1 MISKYVLLMGFISHN
16 IVYSINM
23 YFGRPF
29 IPYYYSI
36 PKNNVFQTLQD
47 SFGTFN
53 NFGNF
58 YRKQDVHW
66 YQGNRVTQLP
76 EIVKRNNEQHNIH
89 QRTFGDR
96 ELEPQGKYLINHH
109 LWNIH
114 AQQALL
120 QRHQL
125 EKQKQY
131 QQYLLKKKEEIK
143 KQLDH
148 QEKLTKEKT
157 LKKKFTQRSKFLQ
170 RIYYENLL
178 HREYDENE
186 LEMHQKTSDE
196 T

>member
-1 MISKYVLLMGFISHN
+1 MISKYMLLMGLISHN

-36 PKNNVFQTLQD
+36 PNNNVFQTLQD

-58 YRKQDVHW
+58 YRKQNAQW
-66 YQGNRVTQLP
+66 NQGNRLSQLP
-76 EIVKRNNEQHNIH
+76 EIVKRNNEDYTIH
-89 QRTFGDR
+89 QSTFGDR
-96 ELEPQGKYLINHH
+96 QHEPRGKNLINHH

-120 QRHQL
+120 QRHHL

-131 QQYLLKKKEEIK
+131 QQYLLKNQEEIK
-143 KQLDH
+143 KQHDH

-157 LKKKFTQRSKFLQ
+157 LKKKFAQRSKFLQ
-170 RIYYENLL
+170 RLYYDNLL
-178 HREYDENE
+178 HREFDENE